1 MSAPLH
7 SPLRTLLGGIALGLV
22 ALAVGIALAERFLPE
37 WRAGEPPSRAR
48 LAERFREAAAR
59 GGFALEPGEP
69 QIALTT
75 RGPEQ
80 FEPYRELG
88 DDGTGWLLATRT
100 AIRAAAV
107 AGVRDAQG
115 TRLRLAIDFSF
126 AARPEY
132 LTAWYPDARSPLAP
146 FAPFDGEQAGRLAD
160 RLAPLLLAPGEALGP
175 RRQSA
180 MMSFP
185 RLLYPLATNAPAPPA
200 LRVAAGARPQH
211 LAAWMLQGAFIE
223 RRPGPLTDA
232 AAAATDAA
240 LMRTVVAFWRG
251 APLLLGLGGLFL
263 VLLVRSRLSAVNG
276 ALLTLAALPTLYPSS
291 GSLNGPLSYNLAAAL
306 FVALEILLLWS
317 CAESLLRSTDPTFT
331 TSLDALRAGR
341 LGPRG
346 GRALLVGFACGA
358 GLAGLRLALPALAE
372 VVPGVWPVRGSV
384 ELPLLR
390 VFGSPLSDGILLA
403 GGVALAFALTVRIVP
418 VRWAFAASA
427 LVAGAVLRPVAVAP
441 ALAAVAANTLF
452 CALLIWI
459 GRRAGL
465 TALLTAAV
473 CSLALPSAVLAA
485 RYLPWM
491 PGGFAVMAGLS
502 AAVVGFGIAGMSRS
516 GSAEIQRLAPPAFVR
531 RLEEERRFK
540 NEMELLAKMQRGL
553 LPRTLPAVA
562 GWEIAARSIIAN
574 EAGGD
579 LYDLLADDEGYLW
592 IAAGDVAGHG
602 YSCAIAQAMTKAA
615 FASLAGRGRTPAQV
629 LQRMDRVLRA
639 AGPTRT
645 FTSLLLLRLRPETG
659 EGSLSNAGHPYPLLA
674 AGGAVEEIAVSA
686 LPLGQGPPRQYVDRE
701 VRLPPGAALVLF
713 SDGVFEAADGAGQA
727 YGYERLRQVL
737 QGAAER
743 PAEKILEAI
752 VEDWRRHLATAQPLD
767 DTTVMVLKRSPARP
781 AAEEGGA

>member
-7 SPLRTLLGGIALGLV
+7 PPLRTLLAGIALGLLALV
-22 ALAVGIALAERFLPE
+22 AGLALAERFLPE
-37 WRAGEPPSRAR
+37 WRAGDPPSRAVLR
-48 LAERFREAAAR
+48 ERFGERAAQA
-59 GGFALEPGEP
+59 GLALAPGEP
-69 QIALTT
+69 RITLTT

-80 FEPYRELG
+80 FEPYRGLG
-88 DDGTGWLLATRT
+88 DAGGAWLLATRT
-100 AIRAAAV
+100 AIRATV
-107 AGVRDAQG
+107 IHGVRDAKG
-115 TRLRLAIDFSF
+115 TGRQLAIDFSF
-126 AARPEY
+126 AGEPAY
-132 LTAWYPDARSPLAP
+132 LMSWGQTLLSPFSP
-146 FAPFDGEQAGRLAD
+146 VDTERDVRLAES
-160 RLAPLLLAPGEALGP
+160 LAPLLLNRGERLGA
-175 RRQSA
+175 RRQA
-180 MMSFP
+180 TLMTFP
-185 RLLYPLATNAPAPPA
+185 RLLYPILP
-200 LRVAAGARPQH
+200 ARPVTGAAPRPEH
-211 LAAWMLQGAFIE
+211 LVVWMPQGAFAE
-223 RRPGPLTDA
+223 RRPGPLSEA
-232 AAAATDAA
+232 GAAATDEAMA
-240 LMRTVVAFWRG
+240 RTVVNFWRG
-251 APLLLGLGGLFL
+251 AAVLAALAGLFL
-263 VLLVRSRLSAVNG
+263 LLLLRARLSAVNG
-276 ALLTLAALPTLYPSS
+276 ALLALAALPTLYPSP
-291 GSLNGPLSYNLAAAL
+291 GSLNGPLSYNLAAGFSAAL
-306 FVALEILLLWS
+306 RILLLWS

-358 GLAGLRLALPALAE
+358 GLAGLRLALLALAE
-372 VVPGVWPVRGSV
+372 IVPGVWPARGSV

-390 VFGSPLSDGILLA
+390 PLGSPLSDGILLA

-418 VRWAFAASA
+418 VRWAFATAA
-427 LVAGAVLRPVAVAP
+427 LVAGAILRPVAVGP
-441 ALAAVAANTLF
+441 ILAAVAANALF

-473 CSLALPSAVLAA
+473 CSLALPAAVLAA
-485 RYLPWM
+485 RYLDWM
-491 PGGFAVMAGLS
+491 PAGFAVTAGLS
-502 AAVVGFGIAGMSRS
+502 AAVVVLGVAGMSRS

-540 NEMELLAKMQRGL
+540 NEMDLLAKMQRGL
-553 LPRTLPAVA
+553 LPRTLPQIA
-562 GWEIAARSIIAN
+562 GWELAARSIIAN

-659 EGSLSNAGHPYPLLA
+659 EGTLSNAGHPYPLLA
-674 AGGAVEEIAVSA
+674 AGGAVEEIEVSA

-701 VRLPPGAALVLF
+701 IRLPPGAALLLF
-713 SDGVFEAADGAGQA
+713 SDGVFEAADGGGQA

-737 QGAAER
+737 SGAAER
-743 PAEKILEAI
+743 PAEKIVEA
-752 VEDWRRHLATAQPLD
+752 VVDDWRRHLAAAQPLD
-767 DTTVMVLKRSPARP
+767 DTTVLVLKRSPARP
-781 AAEEGGA
+781 PAEEGGA

>member
-7 SPLRTLLGGIALGLV
+7 PPLRTLLGWIALGLV
-22 ALAVGIALAERFLPE
+22 ALAAGVALAERFLPE
-37 WRAGEPPSRAR
+37 WRAGAPPSDAVLRER
-48 LAERFREAAAR
+48 FAERVAA
-59 GGFALEPGEP
+59 GGLALEPGAP
-69 QIALTT
+69 RITLTT

-80 FEPYRELG
+80 FEPYRDLG
-88 DDGTGWLLATRT
+88 DAGTAWLLATRT
-100 AIRAAAV
+100 AIRATV
-107 AGVRDAQG
+107 VHGVRDAAG
-115 TRLRLAIDFSF
+115 KRLQLAVDFSF
-126 AARPEY
+126 AGEPVF
-132 LTAWYPDARSPLAP
+132 LMAWDDTVVSPFVQA
-146 FAPFDGEQAGRLAD
+146 DNEQAVRSAE
-160 RLAPLLLAPGEALGP
+160 RLAPLLLAPGERLGT
-175 RRQSA
+175 RQQSTLITF
-180 MMSFP
+180 S
-185 RLLYPLATNAPAPPA
+185 RLLYPIVPAAVGP
-200 LRVAAGARPQH
+200 AGAAPRGQH
-211 LAAWMLQGAFIE
+211 LALWIQQSTIGE
-223 RRPGPLTDA
+223 RRPGALTA
-232 AAAATDAA
+232 ASAAATDAV
-240 LMRTVVAFWRG
+240 MTRVFVDFWRG
-251 APLLLGLGGLFL
+251 LAGIVALAGLFL
-263 VLLVRSRLSAVNG
+263 LLLLRSRLSAVNG
-276 ALLTLAALPTLYPSS
+276 ALLALAALPTLHPAP
-291 GSLNGPLSYNLAAAL
+291 GSLNGPLSYNLAAAFL
-306 FVALEILLLWS
+306 VALEILLLWS

-358 GLAGLRLALPALAE
+358 GLAGLRLALLALAE
-372 VVPGVWPVRGSV
+372 AVPGVWTVRGSV

-418 VRWAFAASA
+418 VHWAFAASA
-427 LVAGAVLRPVAVAP
+427 LVAGALLRPVAVAP

-473 CSLALPSAVLAA
+473 CSLALPAAVLAA
-485 RYLPWM
+485 RYLEWM
-491 PGGFAVMAGLS
+491 PGGFAVTAGLS
-502 AAVVGFGIAGMSRS
+502 AAVVVLGIAGMSRS

-553 LPRTLPAVA
+553 LPRTLPRVE
-562 GWEIAARSIIAN
+562 GWELAARSIIAN

-579 LYDLLADDEGYLW
+579 LYDLLADDQGYLW

-659 EGSLSNAGHPYPLLA
+659 EGTLSNAGHPYPLLA
-674 AGGAVEEIAVSA
+674 AGGAVEEIEVSA

-713 SDGVFEAADGAGQA
+713 SDGVFEAADGGGQA
-727 YGYERLRQVL
+727 YGYERLRRVL

-743 PAEKILEAI
+743 PAEKILEAV
-752 VEDWRRHLATAQPLD
+752 VEDWRRHLGTAQPLD
-767 DTTVMVLKRSPARP
+767 DTTVLVLKRSPARP
-781 AAEEGGA
+781 AAAAAAEGGA

>member
-7 SPLRTLLGGIALGLV
+7 PPLRALLGWVALGLV
-22 ALAVGIALAERFLPE
+22 ALAAGVALAERFLPE
-37 WRAGEPPSRAR
+37 WRAGEPPARAL

-88 DDGTGWLLATRT
+88 DAGTGWLLATRT

-107 AGVRDAQG
+107 GGVRDPQG
-115 TRLRLAIDFSF
+115 TSRRLAIDFSF

-132 LTAWYPDARSPLAP
+132 LIAWDPDAWSP

-160 RLAPLLLAPGEALGP
+160 RLAPLLLAPGETLGP
-175 RRQSA
+175 RRQA
-180 MMSFP
+180 MMMSFP
-185 RLLYPLATNAPAPPA
+185 RLLYPVAPAA
-200 LRVAAGARPQH
+200 AAGARPQH

-232 AAAATDAA
+232 AAGTTDAE
-240 LMRTVVAFWRG
+240 LMRTVVAFWRR
-251 APLLLGLGGLFL
+251 APLLVGLVGLFL

-276 ALLTLAALPTLYPSS
+276 ALLALAALPTLYPTA
-291 GSLNGPLSYNLAAAL
+291 GSLNGPLYFQLGAAAC
-306 FVALEILLLWS
+306 ATLEILLLWS

-346 GRALLVGFACGA
+346 GRALLVGLACGG
-358 GLAGLRLALPALAE
+358 GLGGLRLALLALAAA
-372 VVPGVWPVRGSV
+372 VPGVWPSRSSV
-384 ELPLLR
+384 ELPLVRSL
-390 VFGSPLSDGILLA
+390 GSPLSDGILLA
-403 GGVALAFALTVRIVP
+403 GGVALAFALTVRVVP
-418 VRWAFAASA
+418 VRWAFAAAA
-427 LVAGAVLRPVAVAP
+427 LVAGLCLRPVAVAP
-441 ALAAVAANTLF
+441 LPAAVAANALF

-473 CSLALPSAVLAA
+473 AALALPGAVLAA
-485 RYLPWM
+485 RYLDAM
-491 PGGFAVMAGLS
+491 PGGFAFTAGLC
-502 AAVVGFGIAGMSRS
+502 AALFALGITGMTRS
-516 GSAEIQRLAPPAFVR
+516 GGAEIQRLAPPAFVR

-540 NEMELLAKMQRGL
+540 NEMDLLAKMQRGL
-553 LPRTLPAVA
+553 LPRTLPAVG
-562 GWEIAARSIIAN
+562 GWELAARSIIAN

-579 LYDLLADDEGYLW
+579 LYDLLADDDGYLW

-602 YSCAIAQAMTKAA
+602 YSCAIALAMTKAA
-615 FASLAGRGRTPAQV
+615 FASLAGRGRTPAEV

-639 AGPTRT
+639 AGPARS
-645 FTSLLLLRLRPETG
+645 FTSLLLLRLRPESG
-659 EGSLSNAGHPYPLLA
+659 EGTLSNAAHPYPWLLTP
-674 AGGAVEEIAVSA
+674 GGAGEAATAEEIEIAA
-686 LPLGQGPPRQYVDRE
+686 LPLGQGPPRKYVDRE
-701 VRLPPGAALVLF
+701 IRLPPGASLVLC
-713 SDGVFEAADGAGQA
+713 SDGIFEGADEAGQA
-727 YGYERLRQVL
+727 YGFERLRAVL
-737 QGAAER
+737 GGAAR
-743 PAEKILEAI
+743 LPAEKILEA
-752 VEDWRRHLATAQPLD
+752 VLDDWRRHLRRAKPLD
-767 DTTVMVLKRSPARP
+767 DTTVLVLRRALPRE
-781 AAEEGGA
+781 AAP